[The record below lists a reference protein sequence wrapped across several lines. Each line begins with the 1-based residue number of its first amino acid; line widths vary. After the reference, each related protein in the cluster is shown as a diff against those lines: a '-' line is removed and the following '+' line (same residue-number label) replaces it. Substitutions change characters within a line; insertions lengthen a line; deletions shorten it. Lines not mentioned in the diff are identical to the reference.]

1 MPASPLPFTSGLLRI
16 SDRYGRL
23 LPTVAEI
30 VLTVL
35 VAHAAALLVWQ
46 LFPLPE
52 GSGWAP
58 PPVSANGMSAAK
70 AGPNVE
76 LIASAHLF
84 GQYEAP
90 AAPALTEL
98 EAAPDTQL
106 NLTLMGILSET
117 AERGSRALIASS
129 SGEEKTYAVGD
140 DIERNTSLHSIFP
153 DRVILTRAGRF
164 ETLRL
169 DKNAPR
175 RNIQSGDDGSEEDS
189 EPVVDTTATM
199 LSAVR
204 AELLADPSR
213 AADFIRA
220 QPASSGGQMR
230 GYRVYP
236 GRDRSAFTA
245 AGLRPGDLVTQVN
258 GIQLNDPSTAL
269 QMLSQLSSAGALTV
283 VVERGGEQQTI
294 NVNFQ

>member
-1 MPASPLPFTSGLLRI
+1 MPASLLRYNPGLLRI
-16 SDRYGRL
+16 SDRYWRL
-23 LPTVAEI
+23 LPSAAEI
-30 VLTVL
+30 VLSVL

-46 LFPLPE
+46 LVPLPE
-52 GSGWAP
+52 GSGWTAP
-58 PPVSANGMSAAK
+58 VALAADTLP
-70 AGPNVE
+70 ATSGPNVE

-98 EAAPDTQL
+98 DAAPDTQL
-106 NLTLMGILSET
+106 NLTLMGILSQT

-129 SGEEKTYAVGD
+129 SGEEKSYAVGD
-140 DIERNTSLHSIFP
+140 DIERNTSLHSVFP
-153 DRVILTRAGRF
+153 DRVILVRAGRF

-175 RNIQSGDDGSEEDS
+175 KNVSSSDDGDQDE
-189 EPVVDTTATM
+189 EPVGDTTANM
-199 LSAVR
+199 LNAVR